1 MHFLNYGSTIRV
13 TLAIDDAQFPDCHK
27 LLDDFA
33 DSIRLIKDAADLKT
47 LTTSIM
53 ND

>member
-1 MHFLNYGSTIRV
+1 MHFINYGSTIRV
-13 TLAIDDAQFPDCHK
+13 TLAVDDAQFPDCHK

-33 DSIRLIKDAADLKT
+33 DSIRLIKNAAGLKT
-47 LTTSIM
+47 LTTLIQ